1 MTTPQFSYALT
12 NPLSQ
17 LLNKY
22 PNEFQRSDLLKIIEQ
37 KQIERI
43 TLHYI
48 ALDGRLKE
56 LNLPIPDRRRAE
68 VILTQ
73 GERVDGSSLFKG
85 MVESS
90 LSDLYVV
97 PDYKSAF
104 LNPFDENSLN
114 FICRYFTK
122 DGERARFAPDTILHN
137 ACSLF
142 KKNTGL
148 DLFALGELEFYL
160 IFDKEAT
167 LFPLESQRG
176 YHESSPF
183 IKSGRI
189 LKEILRHITQI
200 TSAVKYAHSEVGHI
214 ENLESSLEEI
224 NGKQA
229 EQLEV
234 EFLPRPVEEMADA
247 LVVARWLIRNIAY
260 RNGCS
265 VTFAPKLATGIAGNG
280 YHFHLQLKKN
290 GKNIMRR
297 PDGRL
302 SKEAERLVGG
312 LCEYADSLTAF
323 GNTVASSYF
332 RLVPDQEAPT
342 RIFWSGLN
350 RDALI
355 RVPLAWSDEQ
365 DLARK
370 VNPQESSQ
378 LKNWEDSKTIELRSP
393 DGSALVHLLLAGVTL
408 AADWGF
414 QNDEA
419 AKTAEKLYVKGTTWS
434 PEKRQDFKSLPASCA
449 ESAVLLEKKRS
460 LYERDNIF
468 PPAVIEYIKS
478 LLNEEHVDFSSLK
491 DPEEIRKV
499 LHRDIHRH

>member
-22 PNEFQRSDLLKIIEQ
+22 PNEFQRSDLLKIIEE

-43 TLHYI
+43 TFHYI

-56 LNLPIPDRRRAE
+56 LNLPVPDRRRAE
-68 VILTQ
+68 IILAQ

-104 LNPFDENSLN
+104 LNPFDDGSLG

-137 ACSLF
+137 AARMF
-142 KKNTGL
+142 RKKTGL
-148 DLFALGELEFYL
+148 ELFALGELEFYL
-160 IFDKEAT
+160 IFDKDRE
-167 LFPLESQRG
+167 LFSLESQRG

-183 IKSGRI
+183 VKSGRI

-214 ENLESSLEEI
+214 ETLKSDLSEI
-224 NGKQA
+224 DGKQA

-260 RNGCS
+260 KNGCTVS
-265 VTFAPKLATGIAGNG
+265 FAPKLENGIAGNG
-280 YHFHLQLKKN
+280 YHFHLQINKN
-290 GKNIMRR
+290 GKNIMQR

-302 SKEAERLVGG
+302 SQEAERLVGG

-355 RVPLAWSDEQ
+355 RVPLAWSDKL
-365 DLARK
+365 DLAGK
-370 VNPQESSQ
+370 VNPQESVR
-378 LKNWEDSKTIELRSP
+378 LEDWEDSKTIELRSP

-408 AADWGF
+408 AAEWGF
-414 QNDEA
+414 RHEEA
-419 AKTAEKLYVKGTTWS
+419 AAIAETLYVKGTSWS
-434 PEKRQDFKSLPASCA
+434 NEKRKEFKSLPASCA
-449 ESAVLLEKKRS
+449 ESAKVLEKNRN
-460 LYERDNIF
+460 LYEKDNIF
-468 PPAVIEYIKS
+468 PQAVIDYMIHYLKQ
-478 LLNEEHVDFSSLK
+478 EHVDFSSLK
-491 DPEEIRKV
+491 DPDEIRKI

>member
-1 MTTPQFSYALT
+1 MSTHQFSYALT

-17 LLNKY
+17 LLNKH
-22 PNEFQRSDLLKIIEQ
+22 PNEFQRSDLLEIIEK

-43 TLHYI
+43 TLHYV

-56 LNLPIPDRRRAE
+56 LNLPVPDRRRAE
-68 VILTQ
+68 VILAQ

-85 MVESS
+85 MVESA

-104 LNPFDENSLN
+104 LNPFDQQSLN

-122 DGERARFAPDTILHN
+122 EGDRARFAPDTILHN
-137 ACSLF
+137 ACGMF

-148 DLFALGELEFYL
+148 DLLALGELEFYL
-160 IFDKEAT
+160 IFDRDQT
-167 LFPLESQRG
+167 LFPMESQKG

-183 IKSGRI
+183 VKSGRI
-189 LKEILRHITQI
+189 LKEILKHITQI
-200 TSAVKYAHSEVGHI
+200 TSAVKYAHSEVGYI
-214 ENLESSLEEI
+214 EKMESDLEEI
-224 NGKQA
+224 KGKQA

-234 EFLPRPVEEMADA
+234 EFLPRPAEEMADA

-265 VTFAPKLATGIAGNG
+265 VTFAPKLETGIAGNG
-280 YHFHLQLKKN
+280 YHFHLQLNKN
-290 GKNIMRR
+290 GKNIMQKA
-297 PDGRL
+297 DGRL
-302 SKEAERLVGG
+302 SREAECLVGG

-332 RLVPDQEAPT
+332 RLVPNQEAPT

-350 RDALI
+350 REALI
-355 RVPLAWSDEQ
+355 RIPLAWSDKL
-365 DLARK
+365 DLAGK
-370 VNPQESSQ
+370 VNPQESAR
-378 LKNWEDSKTIELRSP
+378 LDNMEDSKTIELRSP
-393 DGSALVHLLLAGVTL
+393 DGSALVHLLLAGIAM

-414 QNDEA
+414 QNKEA
-419 AKTAEKLYVKGTTWS
+419 LTLAEKLYVKGTSWAES
-434 PEKRQDFKSLPASCA
+434 KKKKFKSLPASCA
-449 ESAVLLEKKRS
+449 ESAALLDKKRR
-460 LYERDNIF
+460 LYERNNIF
-468 PPAVIEYIKS
+468 PPAVIDYMKNV
-478 LLNEEHVDFSSLK
+478 LNQEHIDFSALK
-491 DPEEIRKV
+491 RPDEIRRI

>member
-1 MTTPQFSYALT
+1 MTMDQFSYALT

-22 PNEFQRSDLLKIIEQ
+22 PNEFQRSDLLKIIEE
-37 KQIERI
+37 KRIERI

-68 VILTQ
+68 VILSQ

-104 LNPFDENSLN
+104 LNPFDEDSLN

-122 DGERARFAPDTILHN
+122 EGERARFAPDTILHN
-137 ACSLF
+137 ACVLF
-142 KKNTGL
+142 KQNTGL

-160 IFDKEAT
+160 IFDKEKT
-167 LFPLESQRG
+167 LFSLESQKG

-214 ENLESSLEEI
+214 GKLESDLDEI

-265 VTFAPKLATGIAGNG
+265 VTFAPKLETGIAGNG
-280 YHFHLQLKKN
+280 YHFHLQLNKN
-290 GKNIMRR
+290 GRNIMRR
-297 PDGRL
+297 ADGRL
-302 SKEAERLVGG
+302 SGEAERLVGG

-355 RVPLAWSDEQ
+355 RVPLAWSDKQ
-365 DLARK
+365 DLSRK
-370 VNPQESSQ
+370 VNPQESTR
-378 LKNWEDSKTIELRSP
+378 LEDWEDSKTIELRSP
-393 DGSALVHLLLAGVTL
+393 DGSALVHLLLAGITM

-414 QNDEA
+414 QHDEA
-419 AKTAEKLYVKGTTWS
+419 AAIAEKLYVKGTSWS
-434 PEKRQDFKSLPASCA
+434 DDKRREFKSLPASCA
-449 ESAVLLEKKRS
+449 ESALVLEKKRH

-468 PPAVIEYIKS
+468 PPPVIEYMKYF
-478 LLNEEHVDFSSLK
+478 LNKENVDFSSLK
-491 DPEEIRKV
+491 RPEEIRKI